1 MIKTQILMNKPVYLG
16 LSILDLKKTVLFEL
30 LYDYLK
36 PKYGQN
42 IKLCNIGI
50 DSFVVPVKTD
60 DI

>member
-16 LSILDLKKTVLFEL
+16 LSILYLKKTVLFEL

-42 IKLCNIGI
+42 IKLCYIGI